1 MDDWYE
7 IKCEG
12 CGFTILQ
19 SENVKFCH
27 NCGHKLPEFKPTL
40 VTCPCCNGAGR
51 VTKMRAQYYHSM
63 YPDVK
68 INFDLPGA
76 ITPKYWNKGDT
87 GA

>member
-12 CGFTILQ
+12 CGFTIIQ

-40 VTCPCCNGAGR
+40 VTCPCCMGVGR
-51 VTKMRAQYYHSM
+51 VTRWRASM
-63 YPDVK
+63 FKP
-68 INFDLPGA
+68 NGFDWNQPGI
-76 ITPKYWNKGDT
+76 ITPKFWNKKD
-87 GA
+87 